1 LYILDYAKTFKKQL
15 IKLEKSDQSR
25 VILKLEEI
33 TQNPY
38 SYVKKLVG
46 NDLFRLRVGN
56 LRIIL
61 DIKDNKLL
69 IMVLKVDKRSR
80 VYKK

>member
-1 LYILDYAKTFKKQL
+1 LIFKKQL

-80 VYKK
+80 IYKK

>member
-1 LYILDYAKTFKKQL
+1 MFKKQL
-15 IKLEKSDQSR
+15 NKLEKSEQIR

-33 TQNPY
+33 TKNPY

-46 NDLFRLRVGN
+46 NDFHRLRVGN

-61 DIKDNKLL
+61 EIKDNKLL

-80 VYKK
+80 IYK